1 MGLGGCFYFVNRTSG
16 EAGDFSLSSRGPGV
30 TGLGFNRKIVGD
42 IRRSC
47 GDIRTSVA
55 FIRRPGGTSDG

>member
-1 MGLGGCFYFVNRTSG
+1 MTDLKFIRTI
-16 EAGDFSLSSRGPGV
+16 A
-30 TGLGFNRKIVGD
+30 GD

-55 FIRRPGGTSDG
+55 FIRRPGETGIDYTAFPFN